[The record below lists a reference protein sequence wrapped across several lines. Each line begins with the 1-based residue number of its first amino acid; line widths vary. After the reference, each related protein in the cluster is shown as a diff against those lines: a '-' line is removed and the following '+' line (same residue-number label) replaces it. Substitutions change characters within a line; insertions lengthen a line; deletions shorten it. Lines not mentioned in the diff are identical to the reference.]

1 MENGGAFL
9 EEPNQKGGLMDNVK
23 TEPKEEPKKETLT
36 KQELIT
42 IQNLLYAGNFGL
54 SASQFDQSIKPLIN
68 KLAKMVDE
76 IK

>member
-1 MENGGAFL
+1 MA
-9 EEPNQKGGLMDNVK
+9 EE
-23 TEPKEEPKKETLT
+23 KKEKLKEVLT
-36 KQELIT
+36 KQELIN

-54 SASQFDQSIKPLIN
+54 SASQFDQTVRPLIN

>member
-1 MENGGAFL
+1 MT
-9 EEPNQKGGLMDNVK
+9 EEK
-23 TEPKEEPKKETLT
+23 KEEPKKETLT
-36 KQELIT
+36 KQELIN

-68 KLAKMVDE
+68 KMAKMVDE

>member
-1 MENGGAFL
+1 
-9 EEPNQKGGLMDNVK
+9 MDNVK
-23 TEPKEEPKKETLT
+23 TEPKTEPKVEPKEEALT

-54 SASQFDQSIKPLIN
+54 SASQFDQTVRPIIN

-76 IK
+76 TK

>member
-1 MENGGAFL
+1 MAETPQL
-9 EEPNQKGGLMDNVK
+9 
-23 TEPKEEPKKETLT
+23 KKEALT

-68 KLAKMVDE
+68 KLARLVDSSE
-76 IK
+76 ENITK

>member
-1 MENGGAFL
+1 MT
-9 EEPNQKGGLMDNVK
+9 EE
-23 TEPKEEPKKETLT
+23 EKKELKEAKEIKLT
-36 KQELIT
+36 KQELIN

-54 SASQFDQSIKPLIN
+54 SASQFDQSIRPLIN

>member
-1 MENGGAFL
+1 M
-9 EEPNQKGGLMDNVK
+9 
-23 TEPKEEPKKETLT
+23 TESKEEPLSADRQEKKEVLT

-54 SASQFDQSIKPLIN
+54 SASQFDQTVRPIIN

>member
-9 EEPNQKGGLMDNVK
+9 EEPNQKGDLMDNVK
-23 TEPKEEPKKETLT
+23 TEPKVEPKEEALT

-54 SASQFDQSIKPLIN
+54 SASQFDQTVRPIIN

>member
-1 MENGGAFL
+1 MAE
-9 EEPNQKGGLMDNVK
+9 
-23 TEPKEEPKKETLT
+23 EPKEELKKEVLT

-68 KLAKMVDE
+68 KLARLVDSSE
-76 IK
+76 ENITK